1 MSAVGAV
8 IFDMDGIIVDSERSW
23 EAARLA
29 VVAEFGGTY
38 HPAMVRDLMGM
49 TPPEW
54 SRYLHD
60 RVGIPLSPARIEV
73 EIVRRMVAALK
84 RDRPFFPGAIEAV
97 RAVGARWPTGLAS
110 SSGRDIIDLVVGLA
124 DLREVFTVTVS
135 AAETGRGKPAPD
147 VYLRTAELLGVD
159 PHGCVAIEDSS
170 NGIHSGKNAGMRVI
184 AIPTTDFPPAAGAL
198 ALADAVL
205 DSIRGLTPAFIESV
219 FGD

>member
-1 MSAVGAV
+1 
-8 IFDMDGIIVDSERSW
+8 MDGIIVDSERSW

-147 VYLRTAELLGVD
+147 VYLRAATLLGVD
-159 PHGCVAIEDSS
+159 PRACVAIEDSAS
-170 NGIHSGKNAGMRVI
+170 GIRSARDAGMRTI
-184 AIPTTDFPPAAGAL
+184 ALLDPAYGIDRAERST
-198 ALADAVL
+198 ADATIASLVE
-205 DSIRGLTPAFIESV
+205 LTPELVRAAARR
-219 FGD
+219 